1 MTDPKNLKLRIKKAR
16 AAQFFAQPMSKDS
29 AGNVTVVR
37 VPGSGGKYYQVILR
51 KLPPNLVTVEC
62 RLEMTSSKPK
72 PGQDKSLG
80 YLNCAG
86 NGAGSTC
93 VHGLAAVILAGQE
106 KGFESSWCATPESAA
121 RVTRLGGKRI
131 EIRPHHKRENSD
143 CSVWSVIKK
152 EEK

>member
-1 MTDPKNLKLRIKKAR
+1 MTDPENLKLRIKKAR

-37 VPGSGGKYYQVILR
+37 VPGSAGKYYQVILR

-62 RLEMTSSKPK
+62 RLNIGT
-72 PGQDKSLG
+72 LG
-80 YLNCAG
+80 YIPCKG

-121 RVTRLGGKRI
+121 RATRLGGKRI

-143 CSVWSVIKK
+143 CSVWAVIKK